1 MARSVLVNDLGV
13 GISDTDGVAA
23 APTSPPADDVVAEIV
38 AAGGTAVANR
48 DTIATPE
55 GGAAIVGA
63 ALDAFGTVDV
73 VVNNAG
79 QVRMAPF
86 AELTEAQI
94 DAVIDTQ
101 LRGALNVSRPAWA
114 VMAERGRGPLRERV
128 VGRRVRRCPRW
139 RRLRHGQDGRHR
151 ADAGDGVGGA

>member
-1 MARSVLVNDLGV
+1 MASH
-13 GISDTDGVAA
+13 
-23 APTSPPADDVVAEIV
+23 
-38 AAGGTAVANR
+38 

-55 GGAAIVGA
+55 GGAAIVQT

-86 AELTEAQI
+86 TELTEAQL

-101 LRGALNVSRPAWA
+101 LRGPFNVEPTRVGGHGREGRWSVRQR
-114 VMAERGRGPLRERV
+114 VVRGRIR
-128 VGRRVRRCPRW
+128 GRARRRG
-139 RRLRHGQDGRHR
+139 LRHGQDGRHR
-151 ADAGDGVGGA
+151 SDPRHGLRRPGRAASPPT